1 MRQDVFLIGAAA
13 LCGTVAPAKAQ
24 SETLD
29 LVTFTPP
36 KGWTREALKNVVGF
50 TQIDNEKKTWCRIMV
65 YRSTA
70 SKGSLAADFESEW
83 QGLAVKPYKAKAG
96 PEKTAPQKHGDWEVQ
111 TGKGTFPF
119 SGEEAIAQLFTA
131 SAGGRCVSVLA
142 LSTSTSYLPTIRAF
156 LATLAL
162 RKPELTP
169 PTGEAKPPAVD
180 VKSPS
185 TLVGKFTFDTTN
197 FDDGWTA
204 RQYTDY
210 VQANKGNA
218 DIFLHYSIP
227 LADSLI
233 RDLDDAGIRE
243 HFWNLL
249 VGPRYA
255 NLAVTSRPTI
265 DSFDFYR
272 VKYMQGEGVDKATG
286 KKAHI
291 GFRVIINNGIVTC
304 VEARAASQQAYDA
317 LFPNAVALEPLS
329 RYNKF
334 AVGKPDLVGEWSRSG
349 GAYAQYYNAY
359 TGSYAGMATV
369 SSSYKLQFT
378 AAGTFQSNFQG
389 ASGFVGNLA
398 FATEKKKG
406 SFTTS
411 NWELSTVDQDK
422 KKSDYNIWF
431 EAIRGGRILH
441 LQDKKYSGSHDAL
454 VKVK

>member
-1 MRQDVFLIGAAA
+1 MRQDVFLIGAA
-13 LCGTVAPAKAQ
+13 LCGITAPVQAQ

-36 KGWTREALKNVVGF
+36 KGWTREALKNVVSF
-50 TQIDNEKKTWCRIMV
+50 TQVDNVKKTWCRITV
-65 YRSTA
+65 YSSTA

-83 QGLAVKPYKAKAG
+83 QELVAKSYNPKAS
-96 PEKTAPQKHGDWEVQ
+96 PEKAVPQKRNGWELQ
-111 TGKGTFPF
+111 TGTGSFPY
-119 SGEEAIAQLFTA
+119 SGEEASVQLVTA

-142 LSTSTSYLPTIRAF
+142 LSNSTSYLPTIRAF
-156 LATLAL
+156 LAALTL

-180 VKSPS
+180 AKSPR
-185 TLVGKFTFDTTN
+185 LPVGKFTFDTIN

-204 RQYTDY
+204 WQHPDY
-210 VQANKGNA
+210 VQATKGGA
-218 DIFLHYSIP
+218 DIFLHYAIP
-227 LADSLI
+227 LSDTVRNLG
-233 RDLDDAGIRE
+233 DEGMRE

-249 VGPRYA
+249 VGPRYS
-255 NLAVTSRPTI
+255 NLTVTNRQEI
-265 DSFDFYR
+265 DTFDFNR
-272 VKYMQGEGVDKATG
+272 VKYMEGEGVDKATG

-291 GFRVIINNGIVTC
+291 GFRLFTNNGIVTC
-304 VEARAASQQAYDA
+304 TEARAVTKQAYNA
-317 LFPNAVALEPLS
+317 LFPNAAALEPLS

-334 AVGKPDLVGEWSRSG
+334 AVGKPDLVGNWSSSG
-349 GAYAQYYNAY
+349 ASYAQYYNAY
-359 TGSYAGMATV
+359 TGAYAGMATV

-378 AAGTFQSNFQG
+378 AAGTFQSDFQG
-389 ASGFVGNLA
+389 ASGFVGNLK
-398 FATEKKKG
+398 FAIDKKRG